1 MQQRT
6 GVEPD
11 SGGPV
16 FVVGM
21 NGSGTTMLSDCLS
34 NSTELYVFPF
44 ETVTIPWFIKS
55 LHRFG
60 PLDNAENLKRLFL
73 AFKKT
78 SAFRRPR
85 IKESSRFEDVR
96 EPTLFGVID
105 AVYRTL
111 ASTHKGTCRWLEK
124 SPMNVQFMGEIAEHV
139 PHAKFVHIYR
149 DGRDVALSNARRF
162 HHNLESTMYRWIQVV
177 TIGRRDGAQLGPDR
191 YFELSYEA
199 LTEDPEHWMQR
210 VSDFIGIPYSDALLR
225 STMPWMSGPKRNPVA
240 GKVGGISQ
248 NSGKWR
254 SEIPSAKLAAL
265 ERLGGRLLNDL
276 GYQTDCPLSEEPP
289 GIWKRAVWEAN
300 DYLLRARE
308 TALRGQLL
316 ARPGGTLS
324 RWVERVRYRWNQKIS

>member
-1 MQQRT
+1 MHQRM

-21 NGSGTTMLSDCLS
+21 NGSGTTMLSDCLD

-44 ETVTIPWFIKS
+44 ETVTIPLFIKK

-60 PLDNAENLKRLFL
+60 PLDDAENLKRLFL

-78 SAFRRPR
+78 SAFRRP
-85 IKESSRFEDVR
+85 ILKESSRFEDVR
-96 EPTLFGVID
+96 EPTFFGVID

-111 ASTHKGTCRWLEK
+111 ATTHKDTCRWLEK

-139 PHAKFVHIYR
+139 PGAKFVHIYR

-162 HHNLESTMYRWIQVV
+162 HHDLESTMYRWVQVV
-177 TIGRRDGAQLGPDR
+177 RIGRRDGAKLGPDR

-199 LTEDPEHWMQR
+199 LTEDPEHWMR
-210 VSDFIGIPYSDALLR
+210 GVSAFIGIPYSDALLR
-225 STMPWMSGPKRNPVA
+225 SAMPWMSGPKRNPVA
-240 GKVGGISQ
+240 EKVGGISR

-254 SEIPSAKLAAL
+254 SEIPAAKLVAL
-265 ERLGGRLLNDL
+265 ERLGGRLLSDL
-276 GYQTDCPLSEEPP
+276 GYQTDFPLSEQPP
-289 GIWKRAVWEAN
+289 GDWKRAFWEAK
-300 DYLLRARE
+300 DYFLRARV
-308 TALRGQLL
+308 AVLRGHLL
-316 ARPGGTLS
+316 ARPGRTLY
-324 RWVERVRYRWNQKIS
+324 RWVERVRYRWNQKI